1 MLISAFDAVLSDL
14 DGVVYLGADAI
25 SGASAALGKLA
36 GAGVRLAYITNN
48 ASRSPEVVARH
59 IRQLGAPA
67 EADTVFG
74 SADAGADLLAER
86 IPARG
91 RVLVVGS
98 AYLRDCVAARGL
110 TLAESSEDA
119 PAAVIQGFDPDVN
132 WRDLAEASHA
142 VNSGALWVATN
153 TDLTIPRARGI
164 APGNGSLVRAV
175 QAATNAT
182 PIVAGKPEPLLFR
195 VAAEQLEASR
205 PLVVGDRLDTD
216 ILGGNRAGFATAVVL
231 TGVDDPES
239 VLGAPSDQRPRYI
252 LADLSDLYA
261 DYPIVHATGKQI
273 VCGAARAGV
282 DGETITVTGEQDDLN
297 AWRAACCAWW
307 YANPRTTER
316 TTPEITFSS

>member
-25 SGASAALGKLA
+25 SGASEALGKLA
-36 GAGVRLAYITNN
+36 GAGVELAYITNN

-67 EADTVFG
+67 EAGTVFG

-86 IPARG
+86 IPAKSK
-91 RVLVVGS
+91 VLVVGS
-98 AYLRDCVAARGL
+98 AYLRDCVVARGL

-119 PAAVIQGFDPDVN
+119 PAAVIQGFDPEVN

-175 QAATNAT
+175 QAATHAT
-182 PIVAGKPEPLLFR
+182 PIVAGKPEPLLFQ

-239 VLGAPSDQRPRYI
+239 VLGAPADQRPRYI
-252 LADLSDLYA
+252 LANLSELYT
-261 DYPIVHATGKQI
+261 DYPVVQATGKQI

-282 DGETITVTGEQDDLN
+282 DGGTITVTGERDDLN